1 MATRKFTLTQAQRSE
16 LRRAYE
22 QCKDGPT
29 RTRLQAVR
37 LYGSAYPLA
46 QVQEITG
53 CSRTT
58 LMDWCRR
65 YRSDGLAG
73 LRDGRQGGNRAK
85 LTSAQRQSV
94 RATLQQYTPRQL
106 FGPQAATTDGQF
118 WTVSDLKQLV
128 ESSFGLTCDSPPSYI
143 TLLKECDF
151 SFQRT
156 QKVYKSRHQSQVMA
170 FDELLET
177 T

>member
-1 MATRKFTLTQAQRSE
+1 MATRTFILTEAQNAE
-16 LRRAYE
+16 LRRAYD

-29 RTRLQAVR
+29 RTRFQAVR
-37 LYGSAYPLA
+37 LYGLAYPRA

-53 CSRTT
+53 CSRTS

-73 LRDGRQGGNRAK
+73 LRDARQGGNRAK
-85 LTSAQRQSV
+85 LTPAQRQSV

-118 WTVSDLKQLV
+118 WTVSDLKHLV
-128 ESSFGLTCDSPPSYI
+128 ECSFGVTWDSPPSYI

-156 QKVYKSRHQSQVMA
+156 QKVYKSRHENQVIA
-170 FDELLET
+170 FDELLEKH
-177 T
+177 

>member
-65 YRSDGLAG
+65 YRSDGLAA
-73 LRDGRQGGNRAK
+73 LHDRRLGGNRAK
-85 LTSAQRQSV
+85 LTPAQRQNV

-106 FGPQAATTDGQF
+106 FGPQAATADGQF
-118 WTVSDLKQLV
+118 WTVSDLRHLV
-128 ESSFGLTCDSPPSYI
+128 ESSFGVTWDSPTSY
-143 TLLKECDF
+143 TALLQECDF

-156 QKVYKSRHQSQVMA
+156 QKVYKSRHESQVMV
-170 FDELLET
+170 FDELLEKN
-177 T
+177 

>member
-1 MATRKFTLTQAQRSE
+1 MARRTFILTEAQRAE
-16 LRRAYE
+16 LRRAYD

-29 RTRLQAVR
+29 RTRFQAVR
-37 LYGSAYPLA
+37 LYGSAYPCA

-53 CSRTT
+53 CSRTS
-58 LMDWCRR
+58 LMAWCRR

-85 LTSAQRQSV
+85 LTPAQRQSV

-106 FGPQAATTDGQF
+106 FGPETATSNGQF

-128 ESSFGLTCDSPPSYI
+128 ESSFGMTWDSPTSYI
-143 TLLKECDF
+143 ALLKEGDF

-156 QKVYKSRHQSQVMA
+156 QKVYKSRREGEVMA
-170 FDELLET
+170 FEELLEKN
-177 T
+177 

>member
-1 MATRKFTLTQAQRSE
+1 MATRTFTLTEAQRAE
-16 LRRAYE
+16 LRHAYE
-22 QCKDGPT
+22 QCKDGTT
-29 RTRLQAVR
+29 RTRFQAVR

-53 CSRTT
+53 CSRTS

-65 YRSDGLAG
+65 YRSDGLTG
-73 LRDGRQGGNRAK
+73 LRDGRRGGNRAK
-85 LTSAQRQSV
+85 LSPDQRHSV

-106 FGPQAATTDGQF
+106 FGPAAATVDGQF
-118 WTVSDLKQLV
+118 RTVPDLKQLV
-128 ESSFGLTCDSPPSYI
+128 ESSFGVTWDSPTSYL

-156 QKVYKSRHQSQVMA
+156 QKVYKSRRESEVMV
-170 FDELLET
+170 FEEMLEKN
-177 T
+177 

>member
-1 MATRKFTLTQAQRSE
+1 MATRTFTLTEAQRAE

-29 RTRLQAVR
+29 RTRLLAVR

-46 QVQEITG
+46 HVQEITG
-53 CSRTT
+53 CSRTS

-65 YRSDGLAG
+65 YRSDGLTG

-85 LTSAQRQSV
+85 LSPHQRHSV

-106 FGPQAATTDGQF
+106 FGPDAATSDGRF
-118 WTVSDLKQLV
+118 WTVSDLTRLV
-128 ESSFGLTCDSPPSYI
+128 ETSFGVTWDSPTSYI

-156 QKVYKSRHQSQVMA
+156 QKVYKSRRESEAMA
-170 FDELLET
+170 FEELLEKN
-177 T
+177 